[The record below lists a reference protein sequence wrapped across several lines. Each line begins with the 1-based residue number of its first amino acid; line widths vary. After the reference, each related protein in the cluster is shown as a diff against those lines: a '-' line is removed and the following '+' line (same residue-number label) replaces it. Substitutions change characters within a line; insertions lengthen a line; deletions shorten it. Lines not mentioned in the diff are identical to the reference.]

1 MASIGLPLPR
11 RPFRFS
17 LQHLSHWT
25 ALALLLV
32 LVVWPVALILL
43 NSFQLARPGQ
53 APTYSLDAWRV
64 ALSDPALLRSVSNT
78 VQMVVARQAIAFPV
92 AILIA
97 WVLARTDVPGSQWL
111 EFLFWIAFFLPA
123 LPVTLGWILL
133 LDPEYGLINQLFTLL
148 PFMGKSTFNIY
159 SFWGIVWAHLAG
171 GTIAIKVMLLTPAF
185 RNMDASLEEASRVA
199 GASTL
204 GTLRRVV
211 IPVMTPILT
220 VTLLLSII
228 HSMQSFEIELILGL
242 PFRFFVFSTQIY
254 ALIHQEPPLFPAA
267 TALSSMILGLMVPL
281 IALQR
286 WATGRRRYATV
297 TGHFKGHKVKLGK
310 WRLPVFFL
318 VLGSAVITTLVP
330 FVFLVI
336 GTFMRLFGFFNLAQA
351 WTTVHWSRVFD
362 DPIFFTSVKNT
373 LILAGGTALTA
384 VILFTLV
391 SYIVV
396 RTRFAARAAL
406 DFISWL
412 PSTLPGIILALG
424 LLWLFLGTAVLRPAY
439 GTVFIL
445 IIGTVIS
452 SMPLGVQI
460 IKANFTQLGF
470 ELEEAARIA
479 GGSWWPT
486 FRHVMLPLIAP
497 TLLLVGTVS
506 FISAAKNVATVALIP
521 TSGTRPLSLL
531 QLDFMVEGRY
541 ESAAVVGVIVVAM
554 TTGIAFIARFLGL
567 RVGLAN

>member
-1 MASIGLPLPR
+1 MASMSLPFAR
-11 RPFRFS
+11 RRFRFGV
-17 LQHLSHWT
+17 HHVSHWT
-25 ALALLLV
+25 VLALVLV
-32 LVVWPVALILL
+32 LVVYPVALILL
-43 NSFQLARPGQ
+43 NSIQMARPGQ
-53 APTYSLDAWRV
+53 APLYSLDAWRV
-64 ALSDPALLRSVSNT
+64 ALSDPSMLSSVRNT
-78 VQMVVARQAIAFPV
+78 FAVVVARQAIAFPV

-97 WVLARTDVPGSQWL
+97 WVLARTDIPGSRWL

-133 LDPEYGLINQLFTLL
+133 LDPEYGLVNNLISLL
-148 PFMGKSTFNIY
+148 PFAGKGTFNIY
-159 SFWGIVWAHLAG
+159 SFWGIVWAHLAS

-199 GASTL
+199 GASNI
-204 GTLRRVV
+204 GTLARIVL
-211 IPVMTPILT
+211 PVMTPILT

-228 HSMQSFEIELILGL
+228 HSLQTFEIELILGL

-254 ALIHQEPPLFPAA
+254 FLIHQEPPLFPAA

-281 IALQR
+281 IVLQR
-286 WATGRRRYATV
+286 WATGKRRYTTV
-297 TGHFKGHKVKLGK
+297 TGHFKGHRVILGK
-310 WRLPVFFL
+310 WRLPVLFM
-318 VLGSAVITTLVP
+318 VLGCALIITVVP
-330 FVFLVI
+330 FIFLLI

-362 DPIFFTSVKNT
+362 DPIFFTSVRNT
-373 LILAGGTALTA
+373 LFLAGGTGLAA
-384 VILFTLV
+384 VTLFTII

-412 PSTLPGIILALG
+412 PSTLPGIILGLG
-424 LLWLFLGTAVLRPAY
+424 LLWLFLGTALLRPVY
-439 GTVFIL
+439 GTIAIL
-445 IIGTVIS
+445 IIATVVS
-452 SMPLGVQI
+452 AMPLGVQI
-460 IKANFTQLGF
+460 IKANFAQLGF
-470 ELEEAARIA
+470 ELEEAAKVA
-479 GGSWWPT
+479 GGSWSQT
-486 FRHVMLPLIAP
+486 FRHVMLPLITPA
-497 TLLLVGTVS
+497 LLLVGTVS
-506 FISAAKNVATVALIP
+506 FIQAAKNVSTVALIA

-554 TTGIAFIARFLGL
+554 TTGIAFIARVLGL